1 MLPACLQVY
10 DQGYTLDAS
19 AIVDVWLSD
28 DELVNVIKGGNRVVE
43 SYGLYLDQQLPAG
56 DTHYFWVVSAT
67 WRMMMMM
74 MMTLMAP
81 SRALDQ
87 PAACAPASAPALPH
101 GRLQDTFLNF
111 YLHDPLFNR
120 TDITPAEASLVMGL
134 SASQWGEQVDAS
146 NIQSRMWPRACGA
159 AERMW
164 SDANFRDTD
173 TVFNR
178 LEAQRCRMVQRGIG
192 AGPIRPADQVGFC
205 PLPATSRF
213 NAPHNPWSA

>member
-1 MLPACLQVY
+1 M
-10 DQGYTLDAS
+10 
-19 AIVDVWLSD
+19 DVWLSD

-56 DTHYFWVVSAT
+56 DTHYFWV
-67 WRMMMMM
+67 
-74 MMTLMAP
+74 
-81 SRALDQ
+81 
-87 PAACAPASAPALPH
+87 
-101 GRLQDTFLNF
+101 DTFLNF

-120 TDITPAEASLVMGL
+120 TDITPAEAARVMGL

-192 AGPIRPADQVGFC
+192 AGPIRPADEVGFC